1 MSSSTTISGP
11 PGCRGPTQSAACDQ
25 VDCVRYLIA
34 VLTRVVPST
43 RITSAGRSAATSRRW
58 SVGKPMD
65 ADRPGLV
72 RKRAS
77 ARPMAC
83 LIMSSSRC
91 KNVAVSATQSE
102 QLQQGMVV
110 NIRKILLLLVVLL
123 GIVAFFAFGLDR
135 YFSLAFLKES
145 QASLAALREQQ
156 PLQLA
161 LGYFLVYIAVT
172 ALSLPGATIVTLA
185 GGAIF
190 GLGWGLLIVS
200 FASSIGA
207 TLAFLTARFL
217 LRDSVQARFGQR
229 LAEMDKGIQKDGAF
243 YLFTLRLI
251 PVVPFFVIN
260 LLMGLTQMKAWT
272 FYWVSQLGMLAGTA
286 VYVNAGT
293 QLGQLDSLQ
302 GILSPGLL
310 GSFVLLGLFPL
321 IARRVVEVVQRRKV
335 YARWASVR
343 PAKFDRNLIVIGAGA
358 GGLVSAYI
366 AAAVKAK
373 VTLIE
378 AHKMGGDCLNYGCV
392 PSKALIKSATLAHQM
407 RHASNY
413 GLSDASPAFSFKA
426 VMQRI
431 HDVIKAIEPHD
442 SVERYTG
449 LGVEVLQGYAKLVNP
464 WTVEIAQSGG
474 GTQTLTAR
482 SIVIAAGARPF
493 VPPLPGMEEVGYV
506 TSDTMWNAFAKL
518 DEVPKRLVVLGGGP
532 IGCELAQAFARLGAQ
547 VTLVEMAP
555 RIMLR
560 EDAEVSA
567 LAQASLAADG
577 VAVLTGHKALRCELV
592 DGEKILVVEHEGA
605 EKRIPFDQLICAV
618 GRVARLQGY
627 GLEDLGIPT
636 NKTVETNE
644 YLQTLY
650 PNIYA
655 AGDVAGPYQ
664 FTHVAA
670 HQAWYAAVNALFGD
684 FKKFK
689 ADYSVIPW
697 ATFID
702 PEVARVGLNEQDA
715 KEKKIPYEVTKYGID
730 DLDRA
735 IADSEAHGFVKV
747 LTVPG
752 KDKILG
758 VTIVG
763 THAGDLLAEYVLAM
777 KHGLGLNK
785 ILGTI
790 HTYPTLAEAN
800 KYAAGEWKRAH
811 APQQLLAWVAK
822 FHTWRRG

>member
-1 MSSSTTISGP
+1 M
-11 PGCRGPTQSAACDQ
+11 
-25 VDCVRYLIA
+25 
-34 VLTRVVPST
+34 
-43 RITSAGRSAATSRRW
+43 
-58 SVGKPMD
+58 
-65 ADRPGLV
+65 
-72 RKRAS
+72 
-77 ARPMAC
+77 
-83 LIMSSSRC
+83 
-91 KNVAVSATQSE
+91 
-102 QLQQGMVV
+102 
-110 NIRKILLLLVVLL
+110 RKILLLLVVLL
-123 GIVAFFAFGLDR
+123 GIVAFFAFGLGR
-135 YFSLAFLKES
+135 YFSLDFLKES
-145 QASLAALREQQ
+145 QATFAELREQR

-161 LGYFLVYIAVT
+161 LGYFLVYVAVT

-217 LRDSVQARFGQR
+217 LRDSVQSRFGQR
-229 LAEMDKGIQKDGAF
+229 LADMDKGIQKDGAF

-260 LLMGLTQMKAWT
+260 LLMGLTKMKAWT

-293 QLGQLDSLQ
+293 QLGQLESLQ

-321 IARRVVEVVQRRKV
+321 IARKIVEAVQKRKV

-366 AAAVKAK
+366 AAAVKAQ

-407 RHASNY
+407 RHGANY
-413 GLSDASPAFSFKA
+413 GLNDATPIFSFKA

-431 HDVIKAIEPHD
+431 HDVIAAIEPHD
-442 SVERYTG
+442 SIERYTG

-464 WTVEIAQSGG
+464 WTVEIALNGG

-493 VPPLPGMEEVGYV
+493 VPPLPGLDEVGYV
-506 TSDTMWNAFAKL
+506 TSDTLWDAFAKL

-547 VTLVEMAP
+547 VTQVEMAP
-555 RIMLR
+555 RIMIR
-560 EDAEVSA
+560 EDEEVSA
-567 LAQASLAADG
+567 LAKASLEADG

-592 DGEKILVVEHEGA
+592 NGEKALIVEHGGA
-605 EKRIPFDQLICAV
+605 EKHIPFDQLICAV
-618 GRVARLQGY
+618 GRVARLTGY
-627 GLEDLGIPT
+627 GLEELGIPT

-644 YLQTLY
+644 YLQTIY

-684 FKKFK
+684 FKRFK

-697 ATFID
+697 ATFIA

-752 KDKILG
+752 KDTILG

-763 THAGDLLAEYVLAM
+763 THAGDLLAEYVMAM
-777 KHGLGLNK
+777 KHSLGLNK
-785 ILGTI
+785 VLGTI

-800 KYAAGEWKRAH
+800 KYVAGEWKRAH
-811 APQQLLAWVAK
+811 QPEKLLAWVKK
-822 FHTWRRG
+822 FHDWRRG